1 MHPKF
6 AKKYWENGYTHGMS
20 KEEKTNKVR
29 QWAKK
34 NPKWAKNF
42 LASKNVLRDGILKD
56 VIPDKKKDDESGR

>member
-1 MHPKF
+1 MKNL
-6 AKKYWENGYTHGMS
+6 KKYWGNVYTSIMS

>member
-1 MHPKF
+1 
-6 AKKYWENGYTHGMS
+6 MS